1 MIPSVLLAVAAG
13 SATAAPMCVSGANLQ
28 SYVALGAGGCMIGD
42 KLFNNFVFN
51 FSGSTSNA
59 NVTAPLVPSDT
70 DFTVVTSTGPLDAF
84 GVPSS
89 ITLDFIVNTHNVVAA
104 FQGLDLQIQYQA
116 SIAAGF
122 NAEIT
127 SVGGSSTAGVK
138 NDNNSTPPAES
149 VKDLCQGGPFNIK
162 SGVFPTDKC
171 NVLANQQNA
180 YDLTAFATTTL
191 DPAILAN
198 MSTLSS
204 AGATGLHLQTTGVF
218 DEMILFGG
226 SQATGAA
233 NEAAIHDILNTFGER
248 DFAAPEPGTYMMA
261 GFSLLALGTLLR
273 RKKRA

>member
-13 SATAAPMCVSGANLQ
+13 SASAAPLCVTGATLQ
-28 SYVALGAGGCMIGD
+28 TYVALGAGGCMIGD

-59 NVTAPLVPSDT
+59 GVGVPLVPSDA
-70 DFTVVTSTGPLDAF
+70 DVSVVTTTGPLDAF
-84 GVPSS
+84 GVPSF
-89 ITLDFIVNTHNVVAA
+89 ITLDFIVNQHNTVAA

-127 SVGGSSTAGVK
+127 DVSGSATAGVK
-138 NDNNSTPPAES
+138 NDNNSGPPVEA
-149 VKDLCQGGPFNIK
+149 VKDLCKGGSYRIK
-162 SGVFPTDKC
+162 SGVFPSDQC
-171 NVLANQQNA
+171 QVPGVDQNA
-180 YDLTAFATTTL
+180 FDLTAFLTTAG

-204 AGATGLHLQTTGVF
+204 AGATGLHLQTVGVF
-218 DEMILFGG
+218 DEVNLFGG
-226 SQATGAA
+226 GQASGTA